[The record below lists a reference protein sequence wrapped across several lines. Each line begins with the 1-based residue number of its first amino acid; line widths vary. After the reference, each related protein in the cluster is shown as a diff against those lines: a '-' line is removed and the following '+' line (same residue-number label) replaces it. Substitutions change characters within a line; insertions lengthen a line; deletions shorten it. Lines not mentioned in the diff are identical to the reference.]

1 MARHAPGC
9 RGRRYVRLFL
19 IFGPEIA
26 IWAVEH
32 RIIDKSAPHRRTSV
46 NRGFSEL
53 AYSYAHRAMVVHCM
67 RAALGGA
74 CSTPGRR
81 HQMRCTTS
89 PTLTPGLVINVFQV
103 PIPFGLLCCYYTRY
117 KNIRGCGSI
126 MKAAAIAVHAS
137 AVRLRA
143 TAAPEP
149 AEAAELTVPRYQQ
162 LGLRPANALT
172 DLVHTEIANLVKSQ
186 VVPPPPPP
194 NPPTPPPPEP
204 ANPQYYLNRRHIS
217 GRDRWHHQR
226 FGRSLSADLR
236 PQPESMLFTWP
247 SSLLCDEHAEHGAH
261 LVSGMRAIGRQQR

>member
-1 MARHAPGC
+1 MHHEPHPYPRTC
-9 RGRRYVRLFL
+9 YKLFE
-19 IFGPEIA
+19 P
-26 IWAVEH
+26 
-32 RIIDKSAPHRRTSV
+32 
-46 NRGFSEL
+46 
-53 AYSYAHRAMVVHCM
+53 
-67 RAALGGA
+67 
-74 CSTPGRR
+74 
-81 HQMRCTTS
+81 
-89 PTLTPGLVINVFQV
+89 NVFQV
-103 PIPFGLLCCYYTRY
+103 RFLSGCCYTRY

-236 PQPESMLFTWP
+236 PQPESMLFTGVGRVR
-247 SSLLCDEHAEHGAH
+247 SCATS
-261 LVSGMRAIGRQQR
+261 MRSMAPISCRA